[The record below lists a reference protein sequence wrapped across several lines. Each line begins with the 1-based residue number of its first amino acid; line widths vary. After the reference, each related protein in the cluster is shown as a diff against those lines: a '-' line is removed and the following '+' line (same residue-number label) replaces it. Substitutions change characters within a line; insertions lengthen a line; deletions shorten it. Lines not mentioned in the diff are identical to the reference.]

1 MAITPLFIGGIKN
14 DADGINDAAQ
24 NQPAKTSPTQCV
36 DEWSGRNHCQPAH
49 GNIDQQRQYA
59 PTFGQPDFLSN
70 AKQCQP
76 PDYAKQS
83 PTPGAAQADQAK
95 WSIAARY
102 QQINGAMIELAPDA
116 LGEYSQAVIARREI
130 GRAHV

>member
-83 PTPGAAQADQAK
+83 PTPGAAQADQGK
-95 WSIAARY
+95 RSEEHTS
-102 QQINGAMIELAPDA
+102 ELQS
-116 LGEYSQAVIARREI
+116 LMRISYAVFCLKKKNNTLTR
-130 GRAHV
+130 HHHTSTQ